1 MEAYDISKSLDEF
14 SYARELFFQ
23 IIETLRSDTMLRAEH
38 GEVEQ
43 EIMEQGFELMRR
55 LLQGHLEKRSELE
68 PIRKSVKG
76 SDGIE
81 RPHRREGYTRAL
93 ESLFGEV
100 TVTRMRYSYPGCES
114 IFPLDAELNLPP
126 GKYSHGLQQIVGN
139 ESARGAFDEAVATLR
154 KMTGGSVP
162 KRQVEELTPSIATD
176 FDAFYA
182 TRHLDGPEETD
193 DLLAMTTDGKGVKM
207 REESLREATRKAAE
221 RKRKEGRTGSRLKP
235 GEKSNRKRMSTVA
248 AVYTVAPNVRT
259 PEEVMDV
266 LKDKGGEKSKK
277 KSRPRPENKRA
288 WASLEK
294 DPDEVIDE
302 MLCEAEHRDPEHR
315 RKWLAVVD
323 GAEHQLDLLKTLIR
337 RHGVTVIIIL
347 DFVHVLEY
355 VWKAAHVF
363 FPAGNKEAGS
373 SKAAEKWVSEKALE
387 ILRGN
392 AGQVAGGMRRKA
404 TKLHLSKK
412 KRENV
417 DKCADYLL
425 KYKDYLRYDEYLA
438 AGLPIASGVIEG
450 ACRYLVKDRMEI
462 TGACWGL
469 EHAEAV
475 LKLRALRTNGD
486 FDDYWDFHRA
496 EEFKRHHRSRF
507 AFYPRLEVVN

>member
-1 MEAYDISKSLDEF
+1 MEAYDIYEDLDEF
-14 SYARELFFQ
+14 SVAREQFFK
-23 IIETLRSDTMLRAEH
+23 IIDSLKSNKMLRAEH

-43 EIMEQGFELMRR
+43 EIMVEGFELLRN
-55 LLQGHLEKRSELE
+55 LLQGYLDKRSAME
-68 PIRKSVKG
+68 PIQTSVKG

-81 RPHRREGYTRAL
+81 RTHRREGYERAL

-100 TVTRMRYSYPGCES
+100 TVTRMKYSCPGYES

-139 ESARGAFDEAVATLR
+139 ETARGAFDEAVETLR
-154 KMTGGSVP
+154 KMTGGKVP
-162 KRQVEELTPSIATD
+162 KRQTEELTPLIAAD
-176 FDAFYA
+176 FDALYA
-182 TRHLDGPEETD
+182 TRLLDEPEDTED
-193 DLLAMTTDGKGVKM
+193 SSVMSMDGKVVKM

-248 AVYTVAPNVRT
+248 AVYTVVHNVRT
-259 PEEVMDV
+259 PEEVMGV
-266 LKDKGGEKSKK
+266 LEKEKEEQPK
-277 KSRPRPENKRA
+277 KSRPRPENKRV

-294 DPDEVIDE
+294 EPDEVIDE
-302 MLCEAEHRDPEHR
+302 MLKEAKRRDPDQR
-315 RKWLAVVD
+315 RQWTIVVD
-323 GAEHQLDLLKTLIR
+323 GAEHQMDLIKRLIR
-337 RHGVTVIIIL
+337 RHGVSIIIIVDL
-347 DFVHVLEY
+347 VHVLEY
-355 VWKAAHVF
+355 VWKAAHAF
-363 FPAGNKEAGS
+363 FPVGSKE
-373 SKAAEKWVSEKALE
+373 AEKWVSEKALE
-387 ILRGN
+387 ILHGN

-425 KYKDYLRYDEYLA
+425 KYKAHIRYDEYLA

-469 EHAEAV
+469 ERAEAV
-475 LKLRALRTNGD
+475 LKLRALRTSGD
-486 FDDYWDFHRA
+486 FDDY
-496 EEFKRHHRSRF
+496 
-507 AFYPRLEVVN
+507 